1 MERFELSTPSS
12 GKDSRIAA
20 VVCNEG
26 LGPLTEVADV
36 GHKIYMSVR
45 ANLLLTTL
53 AAVIGVFTVFVKFL
67 TVGSVSLGFILL
79 SMLLWALPAAAA
91 SLYVNTK

>member
-1 MERFELSTPSS
+1 
-12 GKDSRIAA
+12 
-20 VVCNEG
+20 
-26 LGPLTEVADV
+26 
-36 GHKIYMSVR
+36 MSVR
-45 ANLLLTTL
+45 VNLLLATL

>member
-1 MERFELSTPSS
+1 MS
-12 GKDSRIAA
+12 SRIAA

-45 ANLLLTTL
+45 ANLLLATL
-53 AAVIGVFTVFVKFL
+53 AAVIGVFAVFVKFL